1 MVNTRSSVSFDV
13 CLYSYQKL
21 YFVTYICILECDIG
35 GRGIKLKSICSKVLY
50 HQVKNLSV
58 AREMVKS
65 MAIEAQAAREANS
78 MLVMQKGE
86 GRSLEKIK

>member
-1 MVNTRSSVSFDV
+1 M
-13 CLYSYQKL
+13 
-21 YFVTYICILECDIG
+21 
-35 GRGIKLKSICSKVLY
+35 CSKVLY
-50 HQVKNLSV
+50 HQVKNLYV
-58 AREMVKS
+58 ALEMVKF